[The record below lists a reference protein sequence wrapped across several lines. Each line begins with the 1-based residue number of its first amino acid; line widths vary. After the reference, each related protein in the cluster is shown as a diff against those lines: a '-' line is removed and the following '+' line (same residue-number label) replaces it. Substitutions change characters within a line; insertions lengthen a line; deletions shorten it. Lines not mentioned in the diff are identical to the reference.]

1 MSRRYDSDSD
11 EYGTPIAVI
20 NTTRSRHG
28 SATGGRRHHNN
39 DRIYVAGDLLSV
51 PSEAGGRH
59 RSSSTGATPN
69 PQVVNVVVG
78 ERSPE
83 RGHSYGRRQ
92 EWRSGSVSSEER
104 ARYRDPHW
112 RSSKRR
118 SQLDEDMI
126 LKLDKLKFLEEQ
138 EDAREHEKF
147 LKEELEREKMREM
160 YEKEQ
165 KAKKEKEL
173 QKEYVEK
180 WKREEAEKK
189 EKAKREKEDEDRKF
203 EERFKIQ
210 FMQAGYTEAQAEA
223 VLQKKKRENEKKHQN
238 SMAIDLSR
246 PTWIKIKRKWLLP
259 ETLDHY
265 YLPWEWD
272 VSEDLTWIGRKNLL
286 TSLQKDS
293 EYIVIKQY
301 VDQDL
306 QDRLFA
312 HTRMLRER
320 KMITGPIEKDTV
332 TTLKVRDKTKDQM
345 FLVRKKSKS
354 PGRKI
359 YI

>member
-1 MSRRYDSDSD
+1 M
-11 EYGTPIAVI
+11 
-20 NTTRSRHG
+20 
-28 SATGGRRHHNN
+28 
-39 DRIYVAGDLLSV
+39 
-51 PSEAGGRH
+51 
-59 RSSSTGATPN
+59 
-69 PQVVNVVVG
+69 
-78 ERSPE
+78 
-83 RGHSYGRRQ
+83 
-92 EWRSGSVSSEER
+92 SSEER
-104 ARYRDPHW
+104 ARYRDHHR

-147 LKEELEREKMREM
+147 LKEELEREKMREL

-272 VSEDLTWIGRKNLL
+272 VSEDLTWI
-286 TSLQKDS
+286 SLDEFANESTEGFRVHCDQAICRS
-293 EYIVIKQY
+293 RSTGQIVCTHAD
-301 VDQDL
+301 V
-306 QDRLFA
+306 A
-312 HTRMLRER
+312 
-320 KMITGPIEKDTV
+320 GEKDDRRT
-332 TTLKVRDKTKDQM
+332 
-345 FLVRKKSKS
+345 
-354 PGRKI
+354 
-359 YI
+359 Y